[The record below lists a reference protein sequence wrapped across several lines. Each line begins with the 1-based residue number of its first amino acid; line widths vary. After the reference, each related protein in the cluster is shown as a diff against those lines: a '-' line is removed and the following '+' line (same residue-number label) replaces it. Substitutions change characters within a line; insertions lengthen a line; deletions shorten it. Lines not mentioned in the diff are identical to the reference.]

1 MPTDGMDSG
10 EYVST
15 VDNMD
20 PTLAEL
26 GDEFTLGDIDGKLI
40 KALLLVL
47 FVFCLCRSVSAKCDS
62 SAGCLPAEQKRPR
75 GPSLIYVKAARAGV
89 CCSIILNKIKF
100 KKNV

>member
-1 MPTDGMDSG
+1 MNDHPTLPVSFFMQPSGDSRGGEALTDGMDSG

-15 VDNMD
+15 VDSMD

-47 FVFCLCRSVSAKCDS
+47 FVLFVSFCFRQV
-62 SAGCLPAEQKRPR
+62 
-75 GPSLIYVKAARAGV
+75 
-89 CCSIILNKIKF
+89 
-100 KKNV
+100 

>member
-1 MPTDGMDSG
+1 MLTDGMDSG

-47 FVFCLCRSVSAKCDS
+47 FVCFFCLCRSVSAKCDS
-62 SAGCLPAEQKRPR
+62 SAGCLPAERKRPE
-75 GPSLIYVKAARAGV
+75 V
-89 CCSIILNKIKF
+89 CL
-100 KKNV
+100 

>member
-1 MPTDGMDSG
+1 MLTDGMDSG

-47 FVFCLCRSVSAKCDS
+47 FVFFVCVGLFPLSVTAPLDAYLLSGSGPEVCL
-62 SAGCLPAEQKRPR
+62 
-75 GPSLIYVKAARAGV
+75 
-89 CCSIILNKIKF
+89 
-100 KKNV
+100 